1 MSILVNEQTRVL
13 VQGITGKVGSF
24 QALVMKEYGTRIVAG
39 VTPGK
44 GGEAVHGIPV
54 YDLIEEALASGPVDA
69 TLSFV
74 PARFAKDAAIEAIE
88 NRIPLLVLSTG
99 EIPDHDLL
107 AILHYAETRGTRVI
121 GPDTP
126 GLVSPGKCKVGV
138 HPNRVLRRGSIG
150 VVSKSGALSY
160 EVCKLLSES
169 GFGQS
174 TVVGIGGG
182 PLWGTTQRDVL
193 ALFEKD
199 PETRVIVLLGE
210 VGGTMEHEAAAFI
223 REKVTKPVI
232 ALIVG
237 RAAPP
242 GAQMGHAGALIEG
255 EGETAEKKLAALKEA
270 GCHVT
275 RNPTE
280 ILSFIK
286 KLGGKSR

>member
-13 VQGITGKVGSF
+13 VQGITGNVGSF
-24 QALVMKEYGTRIVAG
+24 QALVMKEYGTQVVAG

-44 GGEAVHGIPV
+44 GGTAVHGIPV
-54 YDLIEEALASGPVDA
+54 YDLIEEAIAAGPVDA
-69 TLSFV
+69 ALCFV

-88 NRIPLLVLSTG
+88 SNVPLLVLTTG

-107 AILHYAETRGTRVI
+107 AILHYAAIRGTRVI

-138 HPNRVLRRGSIG
+138 HPNRVLEEGSIG

-160 EVCKLLSES
+160 EMCKLLSEN

-193 ALFEKD
+193 ALFEED
-199 PETRVIVLLGE
+199 PETRAIVLLGE
-210 VGGTMEHEAAAFI
+210 VGGTMEHEAAEFI
-223 REKVTKPVI
+223 RESVTKPVV

-242 GAQMGHAGALIEG
+242 GAQMGHAGAIIAG
-255 EGETAEKKLAALKEA
+255 EEETAESKLATLQEA
-270 GCHVT
+270 GCHVA
-275 RNPTE
+275 RNPAE
-280 ILSFIK
+280 ILSFVR
-286 KLGGKSR
+286 KLGGLSR